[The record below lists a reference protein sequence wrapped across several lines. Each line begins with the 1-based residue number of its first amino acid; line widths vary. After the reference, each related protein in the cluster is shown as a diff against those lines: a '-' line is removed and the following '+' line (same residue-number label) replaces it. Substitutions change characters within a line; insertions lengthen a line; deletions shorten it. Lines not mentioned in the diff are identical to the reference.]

1 VKYKIILELNLPVLL
16 SSSSCNLLEEIN
28 AISTP
33 EKKADNKRVIIAK
46 IKYIFIK
53 VTK

>member
-1 VKYKIILELNLPVLL
+1 MKPTCTSVKFKL
-16 SSSSCNLLEEIN
+16 NLLEEIN

-33 EKKADNKRVIIAK
+33 EKKADNKRVIMAK